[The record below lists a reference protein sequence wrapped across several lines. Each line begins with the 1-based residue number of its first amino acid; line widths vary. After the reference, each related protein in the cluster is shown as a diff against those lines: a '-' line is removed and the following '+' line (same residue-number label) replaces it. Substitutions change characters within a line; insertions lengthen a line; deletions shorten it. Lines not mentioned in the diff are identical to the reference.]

1 MNLNTKLFF
10 SHLNFILGL
19 FILDRAWLMVL
30 DAMILIS
37 HKNEPKKAYL
47 PGSKDTV
54 ISKAVPSGRDSTI
67 ALRWRWSLRFPQMWE
82 TREHNLWELG
92 TAFAL
97 SPQSKPGLCLFLSF
111 VLHCLICILQSSL
124 KTISS
129 SFHRILA
136 VVVTNLSFS
145 ILVLSFIFEPIFQ
158 NKQSNNSDSFCCW

>member
-10 SHLNFILGL
+10 PHPNFILGL

-37 HKNEPKKAYL
+37 HKNELHKAYL

-97 SPQSKPGLCLFLSF
+97 SPQSKPGLSLLCSSLPHLYIAVKSKNNQFILPSNFSCSSDQSF
-111 VLHCLICILQSSL
+111 FFNFCLI
-124 KTISS
+124 
-129 SFHRILA
+129 
-136 VVVTNLSFS
+136 
-145 ILVLSFIFEPIFQ
+145 FIFEPIFQ
-158 NKQSNNSDSFCCW
+158 NKQSNNSFSFYCW